1 MSEDPTQT
9 RAAQEGSTLAGQV
22 ILVTGGARRL
32 GRAIGE
38 ELWSHGATI
47 VVHHHRSTEEAQ
59 ELAQRL
65 GERVLLVV
73 ADLRDR
79 TATQAMFAEVKSQLG
94 RIDGLVNSAAVFGRT
109 PIASLSDEEWD
120 EVLAVNLSAPRR
132 CMQLAIAAGATA
144 IVNVVDLAATQP
156 WRGYA
161 AYGVAKAGL
170 LQLTRIAAKEL
181 IGQVRVN
188 AVAPGLILLPDDVT
202 AAERERLLAKV
213 KGQRPGTPLDVARAV
228 RYLLSEPFLTGVCLP
243 VDGGQGL

>member
-1 MSEDPTQT
+1 M
-9 RAAQEGSTLAGQV
+9 LAGQV

-47 VVHHHRSTEEAQ
+47 VVHHHRSTEAAQ
-59 ELAQRL
+59 ELLQRL
-65 GERVLLVV
+65 GERVLLVS

-79 TATQAMFAEVKSQLG
+79 GATQAMFAEVRSQLG
-94 RIDGLVNSAAVFGRT
+94 RLDGLVNSAAVFART

-120 EVLAVNLSAPRR
+120 EMLAVNLSAPRR

-144 IVNVVDLAATQP
+144 IVNLVDLAATQP

-170 LQLTRIAAKEL
+170 LHLTRIAAKEL
-181 IGQVRVN
+181 LGQVRVN
-188 AVAPGLILLPDDVT
+188 AVAPGLVLLPDDVT
-202 AAERERLLAKV
+202 PAERERLLAKIA
-213 KGQRPGTPLDVARAV
+213 GQKPGTPLDVARAV